1 MFSIDEGVKPQD
13 NVINLESE
21 RIYEA
26 IERGVSNAIWLIATN
41 ATSAPCGDFYH
52 HIQQGVRDGIERV
65 GGCCNCPEKEDS

>member
-1 MFSIDEGVKPQD
+1 MFSIDKGVKPQD

-26 IERGVSNAIWLIATN
+26 IRLGVSDAIWNIATN

-52 HIQQGVRDGIERV
+52 QIKEGVREAMEKV
-65 GGCCNCPEKEDS
+65 GDK